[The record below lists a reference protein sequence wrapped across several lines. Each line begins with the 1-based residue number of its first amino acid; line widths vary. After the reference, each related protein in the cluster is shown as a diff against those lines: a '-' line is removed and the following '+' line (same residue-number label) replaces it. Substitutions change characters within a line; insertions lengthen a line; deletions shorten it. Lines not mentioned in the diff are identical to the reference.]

1 MQEGGVKK
9 NISMCKLEGRYEGP
23 KEGRDNKQ
31 AEQGNFITFWFFKRK
46 LYLRCYIQKTKKLK
60 NYKYGQGNGKA
71 TAFNLVEIPRF
82 INILIATNFIRL
94 FGCAS

>member
-1 MQEGGVKK
+1 MTIPSNLIPYFDSGPVLCRRGGVKK

-31 AEQGNFITFWFFKRK
+31 AEQGNFLTFWFFKRK

-60 NYKYGQGNGKA
+60 NYKYG
-71 TAFNLVEIPRF
+71 
-82 INILIATNFIRL
+82 
-94 FGCAS
+94 